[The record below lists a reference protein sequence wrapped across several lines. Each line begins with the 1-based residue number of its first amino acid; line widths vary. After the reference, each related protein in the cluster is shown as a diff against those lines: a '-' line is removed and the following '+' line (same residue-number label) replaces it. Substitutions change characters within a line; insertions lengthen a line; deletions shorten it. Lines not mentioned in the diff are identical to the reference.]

1 MNEKY
6 IDERIKK
13 LVEEH
18 NAIVDAEAKLDKDRQ
33 EMEVRRIQIIG
44 SINELRSLKEEMN
57 KSNEKDN
64 KKTK

>member
-18 NAIVDAEAKLDKDRQ
+18 NAIVDAETKLDKDRQ